1 MFKIDFDE
9 EKHEYTIDGEKIHSV
24 SEIISPLTAERYS
37 ELNPYMVR
45 AAAERGKMIH
55 EACEAIDYGLEL
67 PELPPEAEG
76 YVRAYLDFLRD
87 YFPKWEMVEGVVA
100 YQKDGKPLYAGTV
113 DRYGYIDGS
122 KSVVDIKTYASL
134 TAESMMTA
142 SLQTE
147 LYRLAIDSMARMKRY
162 ILHLKKD
169 GNYRLVDLDKFDK
182 ERGLHSYDFALTLHR
197 LYDEK
202 RAVLSARKK
211 KKNEA

>member
-9 EKHEYTIDGEKIHSV
+9 EKHEYTIDGEKIPSV
-24 SEIISPLTAERYS
+24 SEIIAPLTAERYS

-45 AAAERGKMIH
+45 AAAEKGKAIH
-55 EACEAIDYGLEL
+55 EACEAIDYGLDL
-67 PELPPEAEG
+67 PELYPEAEG
-76 YVRAYLDFLRD
+76 YIRAYMDFLRD
-87 YFPKWEMVEGVVA
+87 YFPKWEMVEGIVA
-100 YQKDGKPLYAGTV
+100 YQKDGRTLYAGTV
-113 DRYGYIDGS
+113 DRYGYIDGN
-122 KSVVDIKTYASL
+122 KSIVDIKTYSSL

-169 GNYRLVDLDKFDK
+169 GNYRLVDLDKFDE
-182 ERGLHSYDFALTLHR
+182 ERCLHSYDFALTLHR

>member
-1 MFKIDFDE
+1 MLKIDFDE
-9 EKHEYTIDGEKIHSV
+9 EKHEYTIDGEKIPSV

-55 EACEAIDYGLEL
+55 EACEAIDYGLGL

-87 YFPKWEMVEGVVA
+87 YFPKWEMVEWIVA

-197 LYDEK
+197 LYDAK
-202 RAVLSARKK
+202 RAVLSARTK